1 MHPAAKRS
9 WLQTGGLP
17 VEPVHA
23 DLRAE
28 FDRVHDVVYIGG
40 GCFRL
45 RDRAGVQVGLV
56 QFQGEA
62 QSRTDAAV
70 MATTERLATGEA
82 KPVDIAAGD
91 TLIRPLDMRDPVD
104 RTLAENAIGRAD
116 ASVIIPDAERQDPPP
131 IDLPDYHPADECQAC
146 REEIAGLTILGE
158 EHHTCAGGQMRDGKW
173 LGIAIML
180 LIAVAIAALAFCS
193 GRG

>member
-17 VEPVHA
+17 VEPIHA

-28 FDRVHDVVYIGG
+28 FDQVHDVVYIGG

-56 QFQGEA
+56 QFQGA
-62 QSRTDAAV
+62 PQSRIDQAV

-82 KPVDIAAGD
+82 KPVDLAAGD

-104 RTLAENAIGRAD
+104 RELATTAIGKAD
-116 ASVIIPDAERQDPPP
+116 ASVIIPDPERQDPPP
-131 IDLPDYHPADECQAC
+131 IDLPDYVPTDDELRVERAELGRFAD
-146 REEIAGLTILGE
+146 GN
-158 EHHTCAGGQMRDGKW
+158 W
-173 LGIAIML
+173 LGCAIVLIL
-180 LIAVAIAALAFCS
+180 LAVIAAAYYL
-193 GRG
+193 GRGGL

>member
-17 VEPVHA
+17 VEPIHA

-70 MATTERLATGEA
+70 MATTERLATGEE
-82 KPVDIAAGD
+82 KPVDMLAGD
-91 TLIRPLDMRDPVD
+91 TLIRPLDMRDPTD
-104 RTLAENAIGRAD
+104 RVLAETAIGRAD
-116 ASVIIPDAERQDPPP
+116 ASVIIPDPERADPPP
-131 IDLPDYHPADECQAC
+131 IDLPDYIPTDDDLRAERAELGRFAD
-146 REEIAGLTILGE
+146 GN
-158 EHHTCAGGQMRDGKW
+158 W
-173 LGIAIML
+173 LGCMVVLAI
-180 LIAVAIAALAFCS
+180 VACVVAAYFLGKAA
-193 GRG
+193 